1 MLCPLFQN
9 VQTEGEIT
17 IGIDEAGRGPV
28 LGPMVYSAFFTT
40 NTEVISTMG
49 FHDSKILSRT
59 MREKLFTDIKESG
72 VCGFSTRIL
81 TPSYISQMMCG
92 PQKVSLNEIAF
103 SAVRDIIH
111 QIIRTSQRKIVH
123 IYCDTVGPSK
133 KYQAM
138 IANEFKEVKLSQIT
152 VCPKADGLYPVVSAA
167 SICAKVTR
175 DTCLDNWIYEET
187 NIQTRQVGCG
197 YPSDVNLNRGVFGWG
212 RKVMKKEKIKGYIGE
227 WKEMELV
234 LTNDLMII
242 TYQKQIEYISLYVDY
257 NITEYNIDDDV
268 YQIEDKEQG
277 IYYIKDIELK
287 GLKEDINSYLRITD
301 DVYQFPATP
310 NDIFN

>member
-197 YPSDVNLNRGVFGWG
+197 YPSDVDTIKWMKCQYDPLFGYPNLVRFGWETSK
-212 RKVMKKEKIKGYIGE
+212 RIIEEKVPMKRPFPYQNKQDVVGIIQSKLFANKG
-227 WKEMELV
+227 
-234 LTNDLMII
+234 
-242 TYQKQIEYISLYVDY
+242 
-257 NITEYNIDDDV
+257 ITELT
-268 YQIEDKEQG
+268 EW
-277 IYYIKDIELK
+277 
-287 GLKEDINSYLRITD
+287 
-301 DVYQFPATP
+301 
-310 NDIFN
+310 